1 MRRTFS
7 NMRQFGKKL
16 VEFLLTLIQF
26 SSTSVVNS
34 KEGHDAVDNKET
46 VLIPDEELGNLVQKL
61 HLMLGVDS
69 TSVGDVVLRYAPL
82 VRYSTGTGTRT
93 CLWIDPKSLSN
104 LSNSLWSEGT
114 FRVCDAQ
121 SAGSSRHPI
130 QHTDVCHFSLGTA
143 HILRQLRN
151 DGHRMRHLRLSAT
164 KFPKNFADA
173 HCLEATESVSTSS
186 GHQAE
191 GCTHPPRMVS
201 SCLLPVEIF
210 STRFRCCPSS

>member
-1 MRRTFS
+1 MRCTFS

-16 VEFLLTLIQF
+16 VEFLLSLVQF

-34 KEGHDAVDNKET
+34 KEGHDAVDNEET

-82 VRYSTGTGTRT
+82 VRCSTGADIRT
-93 CLWIDPKSLSN
+93 CLRIDPKSLSN
-104 LSNSLWSEGT
+104 LSNSLWPEGT

-121 SAGSSRHPI
+121 SAWSSRQPA

-151 DGHRMRHLRLSAT
+151 DGHCMRHLRLSAT
-164 KFPKNFADA
+164 KLPKDLADA
-173 HCLEATESVSTSS
+173 HRLKATESLSTSS
-186 GHQAE
+186 GH
-191 GCTHPPRMVS
+191 
-201 SCLLPVEIF
+201 
-210 STRFRCCPSS
+210 